1 MFCATNSEAEI
12 EEFEQKQKELE
23 VRYNPIMMRVY
34 QAAGGMPQR

>member
-23 VRYNPIMMRVY
+23 VRYNPIMMKVY